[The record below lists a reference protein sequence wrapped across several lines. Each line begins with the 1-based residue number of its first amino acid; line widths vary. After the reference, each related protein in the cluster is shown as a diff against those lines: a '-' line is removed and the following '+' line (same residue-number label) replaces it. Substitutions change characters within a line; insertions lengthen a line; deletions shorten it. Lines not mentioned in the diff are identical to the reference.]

1 MNYGQVR
8 DQVLKLLDQYSVA
21 GQLVSPTYNNQ
32 EDYLNRIPALANDA
46 IMQIATTYRKIR
58 AYMRLSDM
66 PSEDLGK
73 EVRYEMPGDFFR
85 FVSGSVVCTTG
96 GYVLHSND
104 YMMQGRHYLIVPKDE
119 ADDYSIEYYR
129 YPMLLADRPKDN
141 DVLDNEPET
150 HRAVPYY
157 VAAFLAERDDP
168 HLGAMLNNKYQELVQ
183 DMGAG
188 LSAEVHTTGEVYSF
202 YSGGGC

>member
-21 GQLVSPTYNNQ
+21 GQVVAPTYNNQ
-32 EDYLNRIPALANDA
+32 EDYLNRIPSLANDA

-66 PSEDLGK
+66 PAEDLGK
-73 EVRYEMPGDFFR
+73 EVRYEMPGNFFR
-85 FVSGSVVCTTG
+85 FVSGSVVRTTG
-96 GYVLHSND
+96 GQVLHSND
-104 YMMQGRHYLIVPKDE
+104 YIMQGRHYLIVPKDE

-129 YPMLLADRPKDN
+129 YPMLLADRPQDR
-141 DVLDNEPET
+141 DELDNEPET

-157 VAAFLAERDDP
+157 VAAFLADRDDP

-183 DMGAG
+183 NMVPDLA
-188 LSAEVHTTGEVYSF
+188 AEVHTVCDSYNFS
-202 YSGGGC
+202 SVGGL